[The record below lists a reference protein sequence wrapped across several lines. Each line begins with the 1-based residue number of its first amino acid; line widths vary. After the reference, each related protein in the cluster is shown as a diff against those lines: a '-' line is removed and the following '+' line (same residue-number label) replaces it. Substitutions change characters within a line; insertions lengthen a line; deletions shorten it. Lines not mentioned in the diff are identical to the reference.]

1 MRFYKF
7 PAAGDFFPPLTTRAQ
22 VKTDRGSMSGFHG
35 FVTKCYFKNP
45 GFKAGDKI
53 LIRVASNN
61 KPELTGEVAVVL

>member
-1 MRFYKF
+1 
-7 PAAGDFFPPLTTRAQ
+7 
-22 VKTDRGSMSGFHG
+22 
-35 FVTKCYFKNP
+35 VTKCYFKNP